1 MAVIGLGV
9 DLENVVA
16 LIIRRGG
23 RNKSSSLPSE
33 PNRGKAMTAGMS
45 WGLQVAKEKD
55 VLMPTHAVI
64 TYTDC

>member
-23 RNKSSSLPSE
+23 RDKSSGLPSE
-33 PNRGKAMTAGMS
+33 PNRGKAMAAGMS
-45 WGLQVAKEKD
+45 WSLQVAVEKD
-55 VLMPTHAVI
+55 LLMPTHAVI